1 MTTSF
6 YNGVSGL
13 KSFQSGIDIW
23 GNNIANINT
32 VGFKANKPEF
42 STIFAQTLKT
52 SPINSDLGMGS
63 TLFSTAI
70 DLSQG
75 SFIDTDNPFDI
86 ALGGEGWLAVKKG
99 EYTYYTRNGAF
110 TRDANGFLVDDSGN
124 YLLVANANNLIKQ
137 DNGYIIDTNKETTNL
152 ITNNQTFTPI
162 SLPNNVIL
170 PAIPTSEVTLQ
181 TNLDNSDII
190 TTTTAA
196 TLNSDFSALYS
207 KDGQDL
213 KIRNGDSLIFG
224 FGANATYQNNL
235 ISTELCINDDI
246 VDGKDVTY
254 SFNLNGID
262 FNITLPDGSTKE
274 EIINAIK
281 TEFDNNGILNEVTSN
296 GIKIYDTQKIIL
308 TSNNDLLSNIAV
320 AKLTY
325 RTEPQEEYEY
335 STIEEFNTIL
345 QNLANIVYPD
355 ATQVYLDN
363 DGKISID
370 NNSSNIINSYILKT
384 ETSNEAFLNNLGNLG
399 NEIYPNTSSKSYE
412 FYNNTQSFGGNII
425 EANGNKDTISFT
437 FTKQKV
443 LDNQILWNGLIE
455 IKDSNN
461 EVITKQEE
469 TFIFDTTGN
478 LVSPTTITLN
488 SPQEITLN
496 FNITSYNKTDLGSYM
511 FSQNGIE
518 EGYLK
523 NYEIDDFGRIN
534 AFFSNSKMITLAQ
547 IPIFHFQNDQ
557 GLESLGGNLFRETS
571 NSNNAILYSNENGE
585 YISGAKILSQKLETS
600 NVKFSEAMTELII
613 TQKAF
618 SSAAKTVTTSD
629 QMIQKAIDMKQ

>member
-13 KSFQSGIDIW
+13 KSFQSGIDVW
-23 GNNIANINT
+23 GNNISNINT

-42 STIFAQTLKT
+42 STIFAETLNT

-63 TLFSTAI
+63 ALFSTAI

-75 SFIDTDNPFDI
+75 SFIDTDNPFDV

-99 EYTYYTRNGAF
+99 ENTYYTRNGGF
-110 TRDANGFLVDDSGN
+110 IRDANGFLVDDSGN

-137 DNGYIIDTNKETTNL
+137 DNDYIIDTKKETTNL
-152 ITNNQTFTPI
+152 ITNNTTFTPI

-181 TNLDNSDII
+181 ANLDNSEII
-190 TTTTAA
+190 TTTNPA
-196 TLNSDFSALYS
+196 TLKSDFSALYS
-207 KDGQDL
+207 KDGQNL
-213 KIRNGDSLIFG
+213 KIRSGDSLIFG
-224 FGANATYQNNL
+224 FGENATYQNNL
-235 ISTELCINDDI
+235 ISTELCISDDI
-246 VDGKDVTY
+246 IDGEDITY

-274 EIINAIK
+274 EIINTIK
-281 TEFDNNGILNEVTSN
+281 IEFDNNGILNETTSN

-308 TSNNDLLSNIAV
+308 NSNNQLLSNIAV

-325 RTEPQEEYEY
+325 RIEPQEEYEY

-345 QNLANIVYPD
+345 QNLADSIYPNT
-355 ATQVYLDN
+355 TQVYLDN
-363 DGKISID
+363 NGKISID
-370 NNSSNIINSYILKT
+370 NNSNNIINSYILQT
-384 ETSNEAFLNNLGNLG
+384 ETSNETFLNNLGKLG
-399 NEIYPNTSSKSYE
+399 NELYPNTSSKSYE

-425 EANGNKDTISFT
+425 EANGNKDIISFSL
-437 FTKQKV
+437 TKQKI

-455 IKDSNN
+455 IKDFNN
-461 EVITKQEE
+461 ETIKKEE
-469 TFIFDTTGN
+469 TFIFDTDGN
-478 LVSPTTITLN
+478 LLSPKTITLS

-496 FNITSYNKTDLGSYM
+496 LNLTSYNKTNLGSYL

-557 GLESLGGNLFRETS
+557 GLESLGGNIFKETS
-571 NSNNAILYSNENGE
+571 NSNKAVLYSNENGE
-585 YISGAKILSQKLETS
+585 YINGAKILSQKLETS
-600 NVKFSEAMTELII
+600 NVKFGEAMTELII

-629 QMIQKAIDMKQ
+629 QMIQKAIDMKK

>member
-1 MTTSF
+1 MTISF
-6 YNGVSGL
+6 YNGISGL

-42 STIFAQTLKT
+42 STIFSQTLNT

-75 SFIDTDNPFDI
+75 SFIDSDNPFDI
-86 ALGGEGWLAVKKG
+86 ALGGEGWLALKKG
-99 EYTYYTRNGAF
+99 EHTYYTRNGAF
-110 TRDANGFLVDDSGN
+110 TRDAEGFLVDDSGN

-137 DNGYIIDTNKETTNL
+137 NDGYIVDTKKETTNL

-170 PAIPTSEVTLQ
+170 PAVPTNKVTLQ
-181 TNLDNSDII
+181 TNLDNSEII
-190 TTTTAA
+190 TTKAPA
-196 TLNSDFSALYS
+196 TLKSDFSALYS
-207 KDGQDL
+207 KNGQDL

-224 FGANATYQNNL
+224 FGENATYQNNL
-235 ISTELCINDDI
+235 ISTKLCINDDR
-246 VDGKDVTY
+246 VDGEDITY

-281 TEFDNNGILNEVTSN
+281 IEFDNNGILNETTSN

-308 TSNNDLLSNIAV
+308 KSNNELLSNIAV
-320 AKLTY
+320 EKLIY
-325 RTEPQEEYEY
+325 RIEPQQEYEY

-345 QNLANIVYPD
+345 QNLADSIYPNT
-355 ATQVYLDN
+355 TQVYLDDN
-363 DGKISID
+363 GRIAID
-370 NNSSNIINSYILKT
+370 NNSTHIINSYTLQT
-384 ETSNEAFLNNLGNLG
+384 ETSNETFLNNLGKLG
-399 NEIYPNTSSKSYE
+399 NEVYPNTSSKSYE

-425 EANGNKDTISFT
+425 EANGNKDIISFS

-443 LDNQILWNGLIE
+443 LNNQILWNGSIE
-455 IKDSNN
+455 IKDFNN
-461 EVITKQEE
+461 EIITAKEE
-469 TFIFDTTGN
+469 TFIFDTNGN
-478 LVSPTTITLN
+478 LISPITITLT

-496 FNITSYNKTDLGSYM
+496 FNLTSYNMPDLGSYM

-523 NYEIDDFGRIN
+523 NYEIDDFGKIN
-534 AFFSNSKMITLAQ
+534 AFFSNSKMITIAQ

-557 GLESLGGNLFRETS
+557 GLESLGGNLFKETS
-571 NSNNAILYSNENGE
+571 NSNKAILYNNENGE
-585 YISGAKILSQKLETS
+585 YISGAKILSKKLENS
-600 NVKFSEAMTELII
+600 NVNFGEAMTELII

-629 QMIQKAIDMKQ
+629 QMIQKAINMKR